1 MSRGVFLLCVIVV
14 SRKRLKKSLAFIC
27 SCVRYNRDSDEVM
40 LADKAMIKER
50 SAKGI

>member
-40 LADKAMIKER
+40 LAGKAMIKER